1 MISDFIQVKIVDND
15 GQIVPVHTMGELHFR
30 GYSVFMYYW
39 GDEEKTKQAK
49 DNNGWLHT
57 G

>member
-1 MISDFIQVKIVDND
+1 MQVKVVDND
-15 GQIVPVHTMGELHFR
+15 GQIVPLNTMGELHFR

>member
-1 MISDFIQVKIVDND
+1 MKIVDSN
-15 GQIVPVHTMGELHFR
+15 GQVVPVKTMGEIHYR

-39 GDEEKTKQAK
+39 GDEKKTKEAK
-49 DNNGWLHT
+49 DANGWLHT